1 MSVHTELEVPRAG
14 KLGQVLIGSALP
26 RQTQRL
32 GCGELL
38 FSEGEPCSG
47 VYVVMSGELE
57 LFVALPRIDDDGV
70 RIRVAGPEHVIGLVS
85 AMNHAP
91 YSKTGRAL
99 SPAVLQRFGAHEV
112 VEFLHASPDRWLDAL
127 SFLCDDADA
136 MQRLLAEAKAQRS
149 GRTPAKR

>member
-1 MSVHTELEVPRAG
+1 MSVHTELELTRAG
-14 KLGQVLIGSALP
+14 KLGQVLLASTLP
-26 RQTQRL
+26 RQTVRL
-32 GCGELL
+32 FAGGEL
-38 FSEGEPCSG
+38 FKEGEPCAG

-57 LFVALPRIDDDGV
+57 LFVALPRMDDDGV
-70 RIRVAGPEHVIGLVS
+70 RIRVAGPEQVIGLVS

-99 SPAVLQRFGAHEV
+99 APTVLQRFGAHEV

-136 MQRLLAEAKAQRS
+136 MQRLLAEAKALRS
-149 GRTPAKR
+149 GRASTKR